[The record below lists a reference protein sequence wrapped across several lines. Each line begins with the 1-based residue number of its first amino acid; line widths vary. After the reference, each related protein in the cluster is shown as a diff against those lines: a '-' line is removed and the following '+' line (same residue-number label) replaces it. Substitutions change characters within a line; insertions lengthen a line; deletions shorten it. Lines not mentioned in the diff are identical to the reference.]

1 MCACMGV
8 HFCLCEDALLHVS
21 IHVHSHTPSHAQPH
35 THIHT
40 HTHTDGWVP
49 ELSFWGCLVYAV
61 ICLSMFNFIAEV
73 SVSCGIAG
81 KYGARACACTNVCET
96 MCVHVFVHACV
107 RCAFGRKGAHSVT
120 GRSFRPHES
129 DQLFEFS

>member
-1 MCACMGV
+1 MRVWVCISVCVKMHYYMYLYMCIFT
-8 HFCLCEDALLHVS
+8 HRHTY
-21 IHVHSHTPSHAQPH
+21 SHTH
-35 THIHT
+35 THT

-96 MCVHVFVHACV
+96 MCVHAFVHACV
-107 RCAFGRKGAHSVT
+107 RCAFGRKGAHLVT
-120 GRSFRPHES
+120 GRSSRPHES